1 MNQAAELE
9 RHLFNHRI
17 CSRIFANEAD
27 LWAVA
32 GVDLSLGEHS
42 FSWTNSRFPDSAEIC
57 QNLPPHVKKLILVGM
72 GGATLS
78 ATAYASVN
86 REGFNR
92 SFHVLNST
100 SPDSLASYLGAPHQ
114 SDTHYVIASKSGETL
129 ETLVIARSLMTHV
142 NCSESFT
149 VITDPGSS
157 TLSDW
162 ANQHDIRIYSSDP
175 YVPGRYSALTNLALI
190 PAAML
195 GIDVEGL
202 QTVRND
208 FATAM
213 AGENSATKRARQLA
227 AALAFVCKS
236 DIGELHI
243 DASQDLLP
251 VAQWVEQIVAESLSK
266 FGLGVLPVVN
276 GVDPERNCGGTI
288 KFQFRVAQHPT
299 GSEFEESS
307 VANAA
312 ELANLFLLWQSA
324 VTMAAYLMEIDP
336 YDQPEVDLAKQVSLF
351 PTDEHLSQ
359 VERDS
364 MWPYRHAVN
373 VCEDNFEQS
382 AAVYLDHLATTLS
395 KHDYIAILAF
405 VNPTREN
412 EAELAALASL
422 LESLFQQL
430 QVRVVYSFGPQYLH
444 STGQFHKATAKAHLA
459 SLSKLAPDGVAVQEA
474 GSGVE
479 RESQLKKNAYRTG
492 HFLFVEAADSVEF
505 DIAGQPYTFAQMIKR
520 QARMDAR
527 HMLMSEQLSGTTPSL
542 INCGV
547 DVACCLRQFSAFLR
561 RTEV

>member
-9 RHLFNHRI
+9 RYLFDHRV
-17 CSRIFANEAD
+17 CSRLFANEAD

-32 GVDLSLGEHS
+32 GVDPSLGEHS
-42 FSWTNSRFPDSAEIC
+42 FSWTNSRFPDSAKIR
-57 QNLPPHVKKLILVGM
+57 QDLSPHVKKLVLVGM

-78 ATAYASVN
+78 ATAYASVD

-92 SFHVLNST
+92 SLHVLNST

-114 SDTHYVIASKSGETL
+114 SDTHYIIASKSGETL
-129 ETLVIARSLMTHV
+129 ETLAIARSLMNHV

-162 ANQHDIRIYSSDP
+162 ANQHGIRIYSSDP

-195 GIDVEGL
+195 GIDVEEL

-213 AGENSATKRARQLA
+213 AGENSITERARQLA
-227 AALAFVCKS
+227 AALALVCTS

-251 VAQWVEQIVAESLSK
+251 VAQWIEQIVAESLSK
-266 FGLGVLPVVN
+266 FGLGVLPVVD
-276 GVDPERNCGGTI
+276 GVDPERNYGGKI
-288 KFQFRVAQHPT
+288 KFQFRVAQHLA
-299 GSEFEESS
+299 GSEFEES
-307 VANAA
+307 VANAT
-312 ELANLFLLWQSA
+312 ELAYLFLLWQSA
-324 VTMAAYLMEIDP
+324 VTMAAYLLEIDP

-351 PTDEHLSQ
+351 PTDDQLSQ
-359 VERDS
+359 VEMDS
-364 MWPYRHAVN
+364 MWSYRHAVN
-373 VCEDNFEQS
+373 VCEDCFERS
-382 AAVYLDHLATTLS
+382 AAAYLDHLATTLS

-412 EAELAALASL
+412 ETELAGLASL
-422 LESLFQQL
+422 LESLFRQH

-459 SLSKLAPDGVAVQEA
+459 SLSKLTPDSVTVQEA
-474 GSGVE
+474 GSGIE
-479 RESQLKKNAYRTG
+479 RERQLRKNVYRTG
-492 HFLFVEAADSVEF
+492 HFIFVEAADSVDF
-505 DIAGQPYTFAQMIKR
+505 DVAGQPYMFAQMIKQ

-527 HMLMSEQLSGTTPSL
+527 HMKMSEQLSGTTPSL

-547 DVACCLRQFSAFLR
+547 DVAGCLRKFSAFLR

>member
-9 RHLFNHRI
+9 RHLFDHRI

-32 GVDLSLGEHS
+32 GVDPSLGEHS
-42 FSWTNSRFPDSAEIC
+42 FSWTNSRFPDSAEIR
-57 QNLPPHVKKLILVGM
+57 QNLPPHVKKLVLVGM

-78 ATAYASVN
+78 ATAYASVDQ
-86 REGFNR
+86 EKFNR
-92 SFHVLNST
+92 SLNVLNST

-114 SDTHYVIASKSGETL
+114 SDTHYIIASKSGETL
-129 ETLVIARSLMTHV
+129 ETLAIARSLMNHV

-162 ANQHDIRIYSSDP
+162 ANQHGIRIYSSDP

-195 GIDVEGL
+195 GINVEEL

-208 FATAM
+208 FVTAM
-213 AGENSATKRARQLA
+213 AGENSTTERVRQLA
-227 AALAFVCKS
+227 ATLALVCTS

-276 GVDPERNCGGTI
+276 GVDPERNCGRKI
-288 KFQFRVAQHPT
+288 KFQFRVAQHLT
-299 GSEFEESS
+299 GSEFEES

-351 PTDEHLSQ
+351 PTDESLSQ
-359 VERDS
+359 VEMDS
-364 MWPYRHAVN
+364 MWPYRLAIN
-373 VCEDNFEQS
+373 VCEDDFEQS
-382 AAVYLDHLATTLS
+382 ATVYLDHLATTLS
-395 KHDYIAILAF
+395 EHDYVAVFAF
-405 VNPTREN
+405 VNSTREN
-412 EAELAALASL
+412 EAELAALVSL

-430 QVRVVYSFGPQYLH
+430 QVRVVHSFGPQYLH
-444 STGQFHKATAKAHLA
+444 STGQFHKSIAKAHLA
-459 SLSKLAPDGVAVQEA
+459 SLSKLTPDGVAAEEA
-474 GSGVE
+474 GSGTE
-479 RESQLKKNAYRTG
+479 RGRYLGKNVYRTG
-492 HFLFVEAADSVEF
+492 HFLFVEAADSVDF
-505 DIAGQPYTFAQMIKR
+505 DVAGQPFTFAQTIKR

-527 HMLMSEQLSGTTPSL
+527 HMKMSEQLSGTTPSL

-547 DVACCLRQFSAFLR
+547 DVAGCLRKFSAFLR

>member
-17 CSRIFANEAD
+17 CSRIFANEVD

-42 FSWTNSRFPDSAEIC
+42 FSWTISRFPDSAEIR
-57 QNLPPHVKKLILVGM
+57 QNLPLHVTKLVLVGM

-78 ATAYASVN
+78 ATAYASVD

-92 SFHVLNST
+92 SLHVLNST
-100 SPDSLASYLGAPHQ
+100 SPDSLASYLGAPRQ

-129 ETLVIARSLMTHV
+129 ETLAIARSLMNHV

-162 ANQHDIRIYSSDP
+162 ANQHGIRIYSSDP

-195 GIDVEGL
+195 GIDVEEL

-208 FATAM
+208 FVTAM
-213 AGENSATKRARQLA
+213 AGENRTTKRARQLA
-227 AALAFVCKS
+227 ATLALVCTS

-243 DASQDLLP
+243 DVSQDLLP
-251 VAQWVEQIVAESLSK
+251 VAQWIEQIVAESLGK

-276 GVDPERNCGGTI
+276 GIDPERNCGRNI
-288 KFQFRVAQHPT
+288 KFQFRVAQHLT
-299 GSEFEESS
+299 GSGFEES

-324 VTMAAYLMEIDP
+324 VTMAAYLLEIDP

-359 VERDS
+359 VEMDS
-364 MWPYRHAVN
+364 MWPYRHAIN
-373 VCEDNFEQS
+373 VCEDDFEQS
-382 AAVYLDHLATTLS
+382 AAAYLDHLATTLS
-395 KHDYIAILAF
+395 KHDYVAVLAF

-412 EAELAALASL
+412 ETELAALTSL

-444 STGQFHKATAKAHLA
+444 TTGQFHKATAKAHLA
-459 SLSKLAPDGVAVQEA
+459 SLSKLTPDGVAVQEA
-474 GSGVE
+474 GSGIE
-479 RESQLKKNAYRTG
+479 RGRLLRKNVYRTG
-492 HFLFVEAADSVEF
+492 HFLFVEAADGVNF
-505 DIAGQPYTFAQMIKR
+505 DVAGQPYTFAQMIKR

-527 HMLMSEQLSGTTPSL
+527 HMLMSEQLSETTPSL

-547 DVACCLRQFSAFLR
+547 GVADCLRKFSAFLR
-561 RTEV
+561 RTED